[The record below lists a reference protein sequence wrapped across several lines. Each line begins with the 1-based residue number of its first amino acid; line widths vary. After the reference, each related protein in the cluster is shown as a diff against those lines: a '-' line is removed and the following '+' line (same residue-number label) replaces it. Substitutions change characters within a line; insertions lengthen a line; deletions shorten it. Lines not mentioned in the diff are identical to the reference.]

1 MPVFREAT
9 VENRVIWKINNAS
22 KDFSIVVDY
31 LTTLPYVDAGRI
43 GVLGICGGGGYAI
56 NAAMTERRIKAI
68 GTVTGANYG
77 RLMREGFTAFNPI
90 GALEAMAQQ
99 RTDEA
104 NGAKLRVD
112 DLPLFSGCSS

>member
-1 MPVFREAT
+1 M
-9 VENRVIWKINNAS
+9 RV

-77 RLMREGFTAFNPI
+77 RLMREDLQRLILSEHSKQWRNKEQTKLTAQNF
-90 GALEAMAQQ
+90 A
-99 RTDEA
+99 
-104 NGAKLRVD
+104 
-112 DLPLFSGCSS
+112 

>member
-1 MPVFREAT
+1 M
-9 VENRVIWKINNAS
+9 RV

-31 LTTLPYVDAGRI
+31 LTSLPYVDAGRI

-77 RLMREGFTAFNPI
+77 RLMREDLQRLILSEHLKQWRNKEQTKLTAQNF
-90 GALEAMAQQ
+90 A
-99 RTDEA
+99 
-104 NGAKLRVD
+104 
-112 DLPLFSGCSS
+112 